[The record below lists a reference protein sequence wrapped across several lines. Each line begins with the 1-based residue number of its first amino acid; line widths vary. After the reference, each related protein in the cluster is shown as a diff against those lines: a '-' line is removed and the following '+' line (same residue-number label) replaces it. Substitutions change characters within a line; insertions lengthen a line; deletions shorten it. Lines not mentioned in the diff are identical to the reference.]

1 MNNNEYLEPLPDNK
15 VEVVKVEY
23 ASSDWAVNQIIQNEY
38 QVGWIVQQIIYLEH
52 VQSVMILFKRK
63 D

>member
-1 MNNNEYLEPLPDNK
+1 MNNEYLEPLPDNK
-15 VEVVKVEY
+15 VEVVKIEHS
-23 ASSDWAVNQIIQNEY
+23 SSDWAVNQIIQNEY

>member
-1 MNNNEYLEPLPDNK
+1 MDKEYFELVPDNK
-15 VEVVKVEY
+15 VEVVKIEH
-23 ASSDWAVNQIIQNEY
+23 SSSSWAVNQIIQKEY
-38 QVGWIVQQIIYLEH
+38 QVGWIVQQIISLEH

>member
-1 MNNNEYLEPLPDNK
+1 MKNEYFEPLPDNK

-23 ASSDWAVNQIIQNEY
+23 SSSEWAVNQIIQNEF